1 MSKVFAYIIKNPL
14 VSGLAIGITV
24 GAAKFMS
31 DVYYEGLHTFT
42 DVIADA
48 MIYAVDRF
56 EIKKGESEDE

>member
-14 VSGLAIGITV
+14 VSGLAIGMTI

-48 MIYAVDRF
+48 MIYAVDHF
-56 EIKKGESEDE
+56 EIKKGEPEDE